1 MYIILDDVKGK
12 AWKCIKELCLSEAKA
27 SERNLFNM
35 CIISQYQIHFLIGH
49 LLGTCIPWPS
59 QNSKRYSI
67 TTTFKLLN
75 LTHRIWEG
83 FFWQIY
89 SIFQVKNVQIMH
101 LFFLH
106 RKHIYCSK
114 RYILSKC
121 LLIAAEVSVSF
132 VLFIYGK

>member
-1 MYIILDDVKGK
+1 MKVYKRIVSQWSQSFRK
-12 AWKCIKELCLSEAKA
+12 
-27 SERNLFNM
+27 NLFNM
-35 CIISQYQIHFLIGH
+35 CIISQYQIHFLIVH
-49 LLGTCIPWPS
+49 LLGTCIPWSS
-59 QNSKRYSI
+59 QNSKRCSI

-101 LFFLH
+101 FFFLH

>member
-1 MYIILDDVKGK
+1 MCIVLDDVKGK
-12 AWKCIKELCLSEAKA
+12 AWKCIKELCLNEAKA
-27 SERNLFNM
+27 SERNVFNM

-49 LLGTCIPWPS
+49 LLGTCIPWPF
-59 QNSKRYSI
+59 QNSQSCSI
-67 TTTFKLLN
+67 TTIFKLLS

-83 FFWQIY
+83 FIWQIY

-101 LFFLH
+101 FFFSH